1 MPLHRLKL
9 VFSITNGVITAKEF
23 LLDSPILK
31 ISGTGRYDILADE
44 FDMVL
49 ATSPLGSYSAM
60 LKRIPLFGQLLA
72 GDRQGFDTAV
82 FELKGPAN
90 NPNLRYLPTESLMT
104 GVKGTAQLAFDILV
118 NAITLPQK
126 AYSMVEEG
134 VTGGE
139 DEDF

>member
-1 MPLHRLKL
+1 M
-9 VFSITNGVITAKEF
+9 
-23 LLDSPILK
+23 
-31 ISGTGRYDILADE
+31 ADD

-49 ATSPLGSYSAM
+49 ATSPLGSYTTM
-60 LKRIPLFGQLLA
+60 LKRIPLFGHLLS

-82 FELKGPAN
+82 FELKGSAN
-90 NPNLRYLPTESLMT
+90 NPALRYLPTESLMT

-126 AYSMVEEG
+126 AFSMVEESIAG
-134 VTGGE
+134 SE

>member
-1 MPLHRLKL
+1 
-9 VFSITNGVITAKEF
+9 VVTAKEF

-31 ISGTGRYDILADE
+31 ISGTGRYDLVADE

-49 ATSPLGSYSAM
+49 ATSPLGSYSDM

-82 FELKGPAN
+82 FELKGSGEQPD
-90 NPNLRYLPTESLMT
+90 LRYLPTESLMT

-118 NAITLPQK
+118 NAI
-126 AYSMVEEG
+126 
-134 VTGGE
+134 
-139 DEDF
+139 